1 MSENSEAFN
10 KKLHYLVDAGQHPAV
25 AVEFFK
31 KAYHEARRIRWDLEA
46 RHVDARIA
54 EQAALD
60 KLIEALIVADM
71 HL

>member
-1 MSENSEAFN
+1 MDFTRICGSLREENC
-10 KKLHYLVDAGQHPAV
+10 DHPAV

-31 KAYHEARRIRWDLEA
+31 KAYHEARRIRWGLEA
-46 RHVDARIA
+46 QHVDARIA